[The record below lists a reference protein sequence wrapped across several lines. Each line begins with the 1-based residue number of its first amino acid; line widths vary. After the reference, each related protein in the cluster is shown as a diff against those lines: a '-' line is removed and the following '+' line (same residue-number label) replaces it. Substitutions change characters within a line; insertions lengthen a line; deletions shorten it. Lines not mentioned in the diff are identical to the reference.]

1 MPIPVK
7 AKPRAGGA
15 PKTRHLTGPGHCMRM
30 LGVLSDY
37 LDRGA
42 KARLCR
48 RIEEHL
54 RECPD
59 CRMYVDTLRKTVVL
73 YRSLGEEKVPAG
85 VSQRLFRTIRL
96 AEVRKPRGGK
106 EPRAK
111 KSIRKGKMKNRSVKN
126 RG

>member
-1 MPIPVK
+1 
-7 AKPRAGGA
+7 
-15 PKTRHLTGPGHCMRM
+15 MRM

-73 YRSLGEEKVPAG
+73 YRGLGEEKVPAG

-96 AEVRKPRGGK
+96 AEVRKPQGDK

-111 KSIRKGKMKNRSVKN
+111 KSIRKGKNKNRSVKN